1 MFRLLV
7 VPHYDFQR
15 IGYFHTTNK
24 GFLHPMIYRQD
35 NLPAQSTA
43 SFSIVSFVAEDEF
56 NRKTRS
62 SAGSGKV

>member
-7 VPHYDFQR
+7 VPHYYFQR

-24 GFLHPMIYRQD
+24 VFLHPMIHRQD
-35 NLPAQSTA
+35 ILPVESTGL
-43 SFSIVSFVAEDEF
+43 VQYRLVCRENEF

-62 SAGSGKV
+62 SAASGKV

>member
-7 VPHYDFQR
+7 VPHYYFQR

-24 GFLHPMIYRQD
+24 VFFIDDSQTRR
-35 NLPAQSTA
+35 LPAATAPFSIA
-43 SFSIVSFVAEDEF
+43 SFAAEDEF

-62 SAGSGKV
+62 SAASGKV